1 MYYAI
6 KFRNKCLKEVMRMV
20 LAWSIWFVVICVA
33 VKAIQD
39 NNRRF

>member
-20 LAWSIWFVVICVA
+20 LAWFIWFIGIYVL
-33 VKAIQD
+33 VKSIQD